1 MNSFCFEKTSICC
14 LIFLAS
20 FTLHKLVNASSKF
33 AVPFHHAH
41 FSHNVQSSRRAL
53 QEAPPCNF
61 PRERHRS
68 LGYNHPLYFPLCRYF
83 FVDCSSI
90 CTTDSVVS
98 GAYHNAS
105 HHDGSGVVAY
115 FLKMHCSIGWFFAAP
130 THIMRFST
138 QILTQMLFISLRLS
152 CAKILP
158 FCPVHIEISHYH
170 TNQLEHFPII
180 YKTDYLELDFRKFTT
195 FTNHACSLTH
205 SFTPQ
210 VWPIVALRINCF
222 FTLACTAFNALGF
235 IQLFVFI
242 PLWLASWVSPKIG
255 SLTLLGWSIFCTFS
269 TFFSVFGGWRT
280 FGATVANVICLGF
293 GVAMASVDIAETKR
307 ATGDYDNDFGSY
319 EEDLG

>member
-1 MNSFCFEKTSICC
+1 MSNPVVEHFKKLHLATFLVKGTGALVTIILC
-14 LIFLAS
+14 IFL
-20 FTLHKLVNASSKF
+20 F
-33 AVPFHHAH
+33 
-41 FSHNVQSSRRAL
+41 
-53 QEAPPCNF
+53 
-61 PRERHRS
+61 
-68 LGYNHPLYFPLCRYF
+68 
-83 FVDCSSI
+83 
-90 CTTDSVVS
+90 
-98 GAYHNAS
+98 
-105 HHDGSGVVAY
+105 
-115 FLKMHCSIGWFFAAP
+115 
-130 THIMRFST
+130 
-138 QILTQMLFISLRLS
+138 
-152 CAKILP
+152 
-158 FCPVHIEISHYH
+158 
-170 TNQLEHFPII
+170 
-180 YKTDYLELDFRKFTT
+180 
-195 FTNHACSLTH
+195 
-205 SFTPQ
+205 